1 MTGEDSR
8 HERPAA
14 ILLIVLLFVVGCRQ
28 DKTPQ
33 AKQARLIAVE
43 NMQLKERLAD
53 IEARHANEFGRCQE
67 ELAVCRRRIETLERD
82 LQKGI
87 AARVNS
93 VTMAVMNENARLR
106 QEIEQ
111 LRAEVR
117 AAGSAASLHALVP
130 TNAASAAEKGC
141 E

>member
-1 MTGEDSR
+1 MTGGDSR
-8 HERPAA
+8 HWKPAA
-14 ILLIVLLFVVGCRQ
+14 IVLIVLLFVIGCRQ
-28 DKTPQ
+28 DRTPQ

-43 NMQLKERLAD
+43 NAQLKERLVAV
-53 IEARHANEFGRCQE
+53 EARHGKELGHCQE

-111 LRAEVR
+111 LRAEVAR
-117 AAGSAASLHALVP
+117 LEAQLSSQP
-130 TNAASAAEKGC
+130 
-141 E
+141 